1 MKEECIVCKK
11 PLVYLEQD
19 EVMECFVCHKKEK
32 SKTKCV
38 DGHYIC
44 NKCHTKGL
52 DGILQVCLSCKDK
65 NPYDVYKKLVDMD
78 FCHMHGPEHHVIVG
92 ASLLVAYKNCG
103 GDVDLQQA
111 LKEMISRGEQVPGG
125 TCGFWGACGAGISVG
140 IFVSIITKATPL
152 TNKPWGLSNQM
163 TSNALGKIAEVGG
176 PRCCKRNSYIAI
188 QTAVE
193 FAKQNLGVSMPLDQ
207 IKCAHQ
213 SKNNQCIGIR
223 CPFFNK

>member
-19 EVMECFVCHKKEK
+19 EMMECFVCHKKEK
-32 SKTKCV
+32 GKTKCV

-44 NKCHTKGL
+44 DKCHTKGL
-52 DGILQVCLSCKDK
+52 DGILKVCLSCNDK
-65 NPYDVYKKLVDMD
+65 NPCDVYKKLVDMD

-103 GDVDLQQA
+103 GDIDLKKA

-140 IFVSIITKATPL
+140 IFISIVTKANPL
-152 TNKPWGLSNQM
+152 TNKPWSLSNQM
-163 TSNALGKIAEVGG
+163 TSIALGKMAESRMPVTPQLAG
-176 PRCCKRNSYIAI
+176 RNNGTEKAADDRAFRI
-188 QTAVE
+188 
-193 FAKQNLGVSMPLDQ
+193 
-207 IKCAHQ
+207 
-213 SKNNQCIGIR
+213 
-223 CPFFNK
+223 